1 MGLAKPII
9 CSDIPE
15 NVFVVESTALTFSKS
30 NVASLKEKLCFSL
43 EHEADMRTL
52 GEAARARALKEFSW
66 KRVTQQ
72 HEVLFEH
79 TDHKQE

>member
-1 MGLAKPII
+1 
-9 CSDIPE
+9 
-15 NVFVVESTALTFSKS
+15 
-30 NVASLKEKLCFSL
+30 LKEKLCFSL